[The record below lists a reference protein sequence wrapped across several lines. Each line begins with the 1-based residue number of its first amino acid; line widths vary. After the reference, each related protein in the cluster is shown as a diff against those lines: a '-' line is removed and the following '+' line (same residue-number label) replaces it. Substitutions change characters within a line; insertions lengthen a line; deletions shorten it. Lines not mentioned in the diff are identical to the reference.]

1 MVKSVSCPLKTDIF
15 SIFLVDFRSARVYF
29 IIQSMCSFNF
39 DLDSVPYLHSRK
51 CINDKKLCSE
61 NFTQQ
66 LGYLVPLAGTA
77 SVENVWKI
85 GLK

>member
-1 MVKSVSCPLKTDIF
+1 
-15 SIFLVDFRSARVYF
+15 
-29 IIQSMCSFNF
+29 MCSFNF